1 MNKAAMP
8 AFLKKEQNVYMEQ
21 RNANMKHREQM
32 AAVKI
37 THPELFDSW

>member
-1 MNKAAMP
+1 MNNAEIH
-8 AFLKKEQNVYMEQ
+8 AFLKKEQHVYMEQ
-21 RNANMKHREQM
+21 RNASRKHREQM